1 MENPTLKQENI
12 QSYKADSMPKDRD
25 FQKKYLLLERF
36 IVHLNEEVE
45 KMPPDK
51 TKFEID
57 DKFIYIK
64 QWLKTRH
71 AIMFGLSNKLFQVNF
86 FDNSQILLHTAKK
99 SVLFTSKKGEKTYE
113 ALSNVLQ
120 SQENEMARRIKYTKE
135 ILNSI
140 KRKKDEKNEDPANE
154 H

>member
-1 MENPTLKQENI
+1 
-12 QSYKADSMPKDRD
+12 MPKDRD

-36 IVHLNEEVE
+36 MVHLNEEME
-45 KMPPDK
+45 KTPQEK
-51 TKFEID
+51 LKFETD

-99 SVLFTSKKGEKTYE
+99 TVLFTSKKGEKTY
-113 ALSNVLQ
+113 
-120 SQENEMARRIKYTKE
+120 
-135 ILNSI
+135 
-140 KRKKDEKNEDPANE
+140 
-154 H
+154 